1 MARTMR
7 CGYCYNTGH
16 NKRGCPKMRQDAK
29 NGDSWAQR
37 QLDGYKAKSERQKE
51 AGGRKCGYCE
61 ERGHTRRTCATRKNN
76 MGTSQRLNREYR
88 KAALAW
94 FKSIGLGTGALVK
107 YDGSVYVSGQ
117 GRVEGPHIGL
127 VTGINWEQLNH
138 RIADKYH
145 GGRGILSV
153 RVTTIPGEDQDL
165 PIPPEVVLAPPSGY
179 NDNEVEVISPV
190 TASAIEAGI
199 PAGWINA
206 ELPEGWFDN
215 DAKGWQWSDNAFDD
229 GRFAK
234 RQAELTETSNQN

>member
-1 MARTMR
+1 MARVMH
-7 CGYCYNTGH
+7 CGYCYGDGH

-37 QLDGYKAKSERQKE
+37 QVDNYKAKAERQKA
-51 AGGRKCGYCE
+51 AGGRRCGYCE
-61 ERGHTRRTCATRKNN
+61 ERGHTRRTCATRKSN
-76 MGTSQRLNREYR
+76 MAISQRLNREYR
-88 KAALAW
+88 KAALVW

-127 VTGINWEQLNH
+127 VSGIQWDQLNH
-138 RIADKYH
+138 RVADRYH

-153 RVTTIPGEDQDL
+153 HMTAIPGQEQAI
-165 PIPPEVVLAPPSGY
+165 PIPSEVVLAPETSS
-179 NDNEVEVISPV
+179 EVEVISPV
-190 TASAIEAGI
+190 TASAVEAGV
-199 PAGWINA
+199 PAGWLSG

-215 DAKGWQWSDNAFDD
+215 DAKDWQWNDSAFDD

-234 RQAELTETSNQN
+234 RQAELTETSN